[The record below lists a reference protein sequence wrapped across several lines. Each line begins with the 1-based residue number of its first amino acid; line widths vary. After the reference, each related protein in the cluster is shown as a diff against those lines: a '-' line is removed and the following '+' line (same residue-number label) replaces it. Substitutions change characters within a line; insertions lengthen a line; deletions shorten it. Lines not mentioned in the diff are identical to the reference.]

1 MANINIKGA
10 MLFKGAMFFKNGV
23 FWRRK
28 PAAALLSL
36 LMVSGLLSGCGLT
49 QRVSDGAVSMTK
61 AVFYKQ
67 VNTLHLDIMARPAT
81 NNNASGA
88 PLSTVVRIYQ
98 LKDRKT
104 FDSTDYPSLFASD
117 SQAIK
122 ADLLA
127 EKDVSVRPD
136 ETVSIDMP
144 MEKETQYVAV
154 AGMFLSPNQEKN
166 NWRVVL
172 KRDELDPDKARQI
185 ELKDQGLTLL
195 PLKD

>member
-1 MANINIKGA
+1 MIIKGG
-10 MLFKGAMFFKNGV
+10 LS
-23 FWRRK
+23 WRRK
-28 PAAALLSL
+28 PAAAMVSL
-36 LMVSGLLSGCGLT
+36 LILSGMLSGCGVT

-61 AVFYKQ
+61 AIFYKQ

-88 PLSTVVRIYQ
+88 PLSTVVRVYQ

-104 FDSTDYPSLFASD
+104 FDSTDYQSLFASD
-117 SQAIK
+117 SLVIK

-127 EKDVSVRPD
+127 EKDVWVRPD

-144 MEKETQYVAV
+144 MEQETQYVAV
-154 AGMFLSPNQEKN
+154 AGMFLSPNPEKN
-166 NWRVVL
+166 NWRVVI
-172 KRDELDPDKARQI
+172 KRDELEPDQARQI

-195 PLKD
+195 PLKE